1 MAVVGNAALERLK
14 AGDVAVGIGLR
25 QARTVDIA
33 AAMKTCGF
41 DWLFIDLEHNSMTL
55 DTAVQ
60 IAMAAGHA
68 GIAPLVR
75 IPSGRYDL
83 ATRALDGGALG
94 IIVPHIDTVEQARE
108 AVRQLKYPPVGRRS
122 IASPMPQAGFDSLPL
137 AQAMAEVNAQIL
149 VVAMLETPQAVDS
162 AEGIAAVPGINA
174 LHVGA
179 NDLSAE
185 LGVPGQYLHADIEHA
200 FEKVVAACRKHGKWP
215 AMGGIYTEKELAHYV
230 GLGVR
235 MVLAGNDLNLLMAAA
250 RARAYLVRRI
260 GDSNEATARERP
272 T

>member
-1 MAVVGNAALERLK
+1 MAFVRNAARERLE
-14 AGDVAVGIGLR
+14 AGEVAIGVGLR

-41 DWLFIDLEHNSMTL
+41 DWLFIDLEHNSMSL

-60 IAMAAGHA
+60 IAMAASPA

-75 IPSGRYDL
+75 IPAGRYDL

-94 IIVPHIDTVEQARE
+94 IIVPHIETPDDARAAIE
-108 AVRQLKYPPVGRRS
+108 ALRYPPVGRRS
-122 IASPMPQAGFDSLPL
+122 IASPMPQLGFAALPL
-137 AQAMAEVNAQIL
+137 AQAMAEVNARVL
-149 VVAMLETPQAVDS
+149 VVAMLETPRAIGAV
-162 AEGIAAVPGINA
+162 EEIAAAPGIDA

-185 LGVPGQYLHADIEHA
+185 LGVPGQYLHADVERA
-200 FEKVVAACRKHGKWP
+200 FVSVIAACRRHGKWP

-230 GLGVR
+230 SLGVR

-250 RARAYLVRRI
+250 AARAALVRRADHSA
-260 GDSNEATARERP
+260 GSFARQ
-272 T
+272 